1 MGYVD
6 PNTIHNPAT
15 GTVAP
20 ASWGDTVRDDLEFL
34 VDRPGCAVYNSATQN
49 VSTSSNTT
57 LTADSELYDLDSMHS
72 TVTNTSRITATTA
85 GKYRIGALV
94 EWDSDA
100 TGRREV
106 YLLVN
111 GTTVHTLTIGN
122 AVAGMTQNGT
132 KILTLS
138 AGDYVEVRVWQNSGG
153 TRTPTLRQFSAQHVA
168 R

>member
-15 GTVAP
+15 GTKAP

-34 VDRPGCAVYNSATQN
+34 VDRPGCAVSNSTTQN
-49 VSTSSNTT
+49 VNTSTNTV
-57 LTADSELYDLDSMHS
+57 LTADTELYDLDTMHS
-72 TVTNTSRITATTA
+72 TVTNTSRITIATA
-85 GKYRIGALV
+85 GKYRLNGLV
-94 EWDSDA
+94 GWDSDA

-111 GTTVHTLTIGN
+111 GSTAHVVSVAA
-122 AVAGMTQNGT
+122 AVQAGCQTFE
-132 KILTLS
+132 KILDLAAT
-138 AGDYVEVRVWQNSGG
+138 DYVEVRVWQNSGG
-153 TRTPTLRQFSAQHVA
+153 TRTPRLRQFAAQHVA

>member
-34 VDRPGCAVYNSATQN
+34 VDRPGCAVYNSTTQN

-111 GTTVHTLTIGN
+111 GSTVHTLTIGN

>member
-15 GTVAP
+15 SSVAP
-20 ASWGDTVRDDLEFL
+20 AAWGDTVRDDLEWL

-49 VSTSSNTT
+49 VTNASNTV

-72 TVTNTSRITATTA
+72 TVSNTSRITATTA
-85 GKYRIGALV
+85 GKYRIGAVV
-94 EWDSDA
+94 EWDSGA
-100 TGRREV
+100 TGRCEV

-111 GTTVHTLTIGN
+111 GSTAHALSI
-122 AVAGMTQNGT
+122 AASVAGLTQNGT
-132 KILTLS
+132 TILTLA

-153 TRTPTLRQFSAQHVA
+153 TRTPTLRQFSAEHVA

>member
-15 GTVAP
+15 SSVAP
-20 ASWGDTVRDDLEFL
+20 ASWGDTVRDDLEWL

-57 LTADSELYDLDSMHS
+57 LTAGSELYDLDSMHS

-85 GKYRIGALV
+85 GKYRMNGVV

-100 TGRREV
+100 TGRREI

-111 GTTVHTLTIGN
+111 GSTAHVVSVAA
-122 AVAGMTQNGT
+122 AVSGGTQT
-132 KILTLS
+132 FEKILTLA

-153 TRTPTLRQFSAQHVA
+153 TRTPTLRQFAAQHVA